1 LIQDFQ
7 ETAADPTNGRVPKL
21 GMTILSE
28 EEAYSFYNK
37 YAETIGFSIRRS
49 SGHKMKN
56 SSTMQQRTFT
66 CSRQGIRCIPFFKGQ
81 SYFYALRKLLQ
92 LIGFRGD
99 DKRENTFNY
108 NRLKHD
114 VGLPAV

>member
-21 GMTILSE
+21 GMTFLFK

-66 CSRQGIRCIPFFKGQ
+66 CSRQGIGCIPFFKDGNHIFMH
-81 SYFYALRKLLQ
+81 S
-92 LIGFRGD
+92 
-99 DKRENTFNY
+99 ENYY
-108 NRLKHD
+108 NL
-114 VGLPAV
+114 

>member
-7 ETAADPTNGRVPKL
+7 ETAAGRTDGRVPKL
-21 GMTILSE
+21 GMTFLSE

-66 CSRQGIRCIPFFKGQ
+66 CSRQGIGYMHFF
-81 SYFYALRKLLQ
+81 
-92 LIGFRGD
+92 
-99 DKRENTFNY
+99 
-108 NRLKHD
+108 
-114 VGLPAV
+114 